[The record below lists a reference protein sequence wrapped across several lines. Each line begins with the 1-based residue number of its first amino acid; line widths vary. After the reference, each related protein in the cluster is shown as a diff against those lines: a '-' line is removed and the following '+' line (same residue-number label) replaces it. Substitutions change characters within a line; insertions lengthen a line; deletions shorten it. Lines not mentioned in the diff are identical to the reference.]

1 VFYIFEVYSL
11 YIEQLSDLDQ
21 ESSRKWDPIDPDL
34 DLSRATENR
43 EGREG
48 NFLLAYS

>member
-1 VFYIFEVYSL
+1 
-11 YIEQLSDLDQ
+11 
-21 ESSRKWDPIDPDL
+21 L

-48 NFLLAYS
+48 NFLLAYSWAPSLLEGMGGGI